1 MLRITFLFL
10 FLCSCIFSN
19 AQDNVTSGFI
29 KTGNGKRGQV
39 FVTWGYNR
47 AYYNKSDIHFKGDGY
62 DFTLYDVDAEDIPEE
77 YSTKVYLNPKQF
89 TVPQFNFRA
98 GYYFRENTAISLGWD
113 HMKYHIIPTQ
123 LVVIDGYIDPEKYNA
138 PNYTG
143 TYDNEYFM
151 YDPGFMNYHH
161 SDGFNFIRL
170 ALEQRIPFYQSRSQ
184 NHVFAMN
191 GSVSLGAMMPWTD
204 FTFLGEH
211 HRNKPHFAGYGASI
225 HAGFRY
231 EFFKYFFL
239 QVAAQVGWS
248 NLPDIMLE
256 DHLPSR
262 ASQKITFIERSWAL
276 GGYIPVKKQ
285 KQPSVE

>member
-1 MLRITFLFL
+1 MLRVAFLFL
-10 FLCSCIFSN
+10 FLSGSAISH
-19 AQDNVTSGFI
+19 AQENTSGFLT
-29 KTGNGKRGQV
+29 TGNSKKGQV

-62 DFTLYDVDAEDIPEE
+62 DFTLYGVDAEDIPE
-77 YSTKVYLNPKQF
+77 KFKADVYFNPKQF

-123 LVVIDGYIDPEKYNA
+123 LVQIDGFIDPEKYGESR
-138 PNYTG
+138 YTG
-143 TYDNEYFM
+143 TFDNDYFM

-161 SDGFNFIRL
+161 SDGFNFIRV
-170 ALEQRIPFYQSRSQ
+170 ALEQRVPFYQSAKK

-248 NLPDIMLE
+248 KLPDIMLE

-262 ASQKITFIERSWAL
+262 ASQQITFIERTWAL
-276 GGYIPVKKQ
+276 GGYIPIKKQ
-285 KQPSVE
+285 KQPSVD